1 MQVIKLFARVLIDVK
16 AKELNRLFDY
26 IIPNEELSSIDK
38 GMRVIV
44 PFGEQKRLGFVID
57 IVEESDLATKKII
70 EVLDITPTIS
80 LESFKY
86 IEFLSKTNLTLY
98 INIIETI
105 LPKELF
111 IDYEQYL
118 IVKDYE
124 RIPNDLKVF
133 FNNKEKVLLTKELK
147 EKRYIITKLLKEDIL
162 LLKREY
168 KKKAKIKT
176 IRGIRYNDITHTYN
190 RYNNYLDLISFVKE
204 NPDLTVTDISNAGFS
219 TSSINTLIKNN
230 VFITNE
236 VVVDRTVDFIKTN
249 DVPKHQ
255 LNEEQKYAFNEIK
268 KTLNKNKVHLLHG
281 ITGSGK
287 TEVYMHL
294 IEEVLKQNKKV
305 LYLVPEITLV
315 APTVRYLK
323 SRFNEEITHYNSS
336 LSKGERH
343 DAWYKIIENEAK
355 IIVGTRSS
363 TFLPINDLG
372 IIIVDEEHD
381 NSYNQVDRVQYNLID
396 IINIKAKYHN
406 IPILLGSATPKVSS
420 MYYAKKGKYKLLK
433 LTKRATNEP
442 LPKIN
447 YVDMKDELING
458 NTDIFSKVLKTKI
471 KDRLN
476 KNEQTILLYNRKG
489 YASFV
494 MCRICGH
501 VPKCKNCDVSLTYYK
516 DENELRCSYCNY
528 KEDYQKIC
536 QTCGSSKI
544 GEVGLGV
551 EQVFNKVKNAFK
563 DAKVLLMDAN
573 TTRKKGSHEQL
584 WLDFKEEKYDIL
596 VGTQMVSKGLN
607 FPKVTLVGILMADLE
622 LKVPHYLAPEQTYN
636 LLTQMV
642 GRSGRAS
649 YGEAVIQGYD
659 LDHYS
664 IISVNKKYE
673 DFYKEALYLREI
685 SKYEPFYEMVQI
697 LVTNESYLKAYQ
709 DALMIKKTL
718 NEYIVLGPMEPLI
731 KYIKNEYRFVIT
743 IKGKNIDYLEMFN
756 VIKKYSETSKVYFIK
771 NPQII

>member
-1 MQVIKLFARVLIDVK
+1 MFARVLLDIKSKNV
-16 AKELNRLFDY
+16 NRLFDY
-26 IIPNEELSSIDK
+26 IIPTNMELEK

-57 IVEESDLATKKII
+57 IIEQSDIANKEIL
-70 EVLDITPTIS
+70 EVLDIVPTIS
-80 LESFKY
+80 NELFLYLKY
-86 IEFLSKTNLTLY
+86 LSETNLTLY
-98 INIIETI
+98 INIVETI
-105 LPKELF
+105 IPSELF
-111 IDYEQYL
+111 INYEQRL
-118 IVKDYE
+118 ILKD
-124 RIPNDLKVF
+124 INLVNDNIKHL
-133 FNNKEKVLLTKELK
+133 FNNKNEITVTKALDEFKYAIKKSIENKGIELV
-147 EKRYIITKLLKEDIL
+147 RD
-162 LLKREY
+162 Y
-168 KKKAKIKT
+168 KKKAKPKT
-176 IRGIRYNDITHTYN
+176 VFTYEYNDIVHNYK
-190 RYNNYLDLISFVKE
+190 RINNYLELIEFIRINPNLTKKE
-204 NPDLTVTDISNAGFS
+204 LVENNFSGSALDTLTKHNV
-219 TSSINTLIKNN
+219 LIKNE
-230 VFITNE
+230 T
-236 VVVDRTVDFIKTN
+236 VVERLVVHKETEKVS
-249 DVPKHQ
+249 KHK
-255 LNEEQKYAFNEIK
+255 LNKEQEIAFNKIK
-268 KTLNKNKVHLLHG
+268 NSLDEYITFLLFG

-294 IEEVLKQNKKV
+294 INEVLKKGKKV

-315 APTVRYLK
+315 APTVNYLK
-323 SRFNEEITHYNSS
+323 SRFNEVITHYNSS

-343 DAWYKIIENEAK
+343 DAWYKIVENEAN

-363 TFLPINDLG
+363 AFLPINDLG

-476 KNEQTILLYNRKG
+476 KKEQVILLYNRKG
-489 YASFV
+489 YSSFV

-659 LDHYS
+659 LDHYAIS
-664 IISVNKKYE
+664 SVNKKYE
-673 DFYKEALYLREI
+673 NFYKEALYLREI